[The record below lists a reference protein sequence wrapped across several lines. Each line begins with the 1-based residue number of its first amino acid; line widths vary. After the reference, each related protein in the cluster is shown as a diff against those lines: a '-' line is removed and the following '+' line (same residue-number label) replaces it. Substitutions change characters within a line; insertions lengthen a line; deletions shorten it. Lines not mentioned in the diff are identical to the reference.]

1 MIDEHS
7 PWRAYGRGV
16 YNYDSGSNVT
26 LFEDDSLVLVYT
38 GSRWFFSVFEDGK
51 LMTWEYWLRYSREV
65 HAFWDRLYQDNS
77 KAVSN
82 PTSKS
87 DPIAVDF
94 FFIEERGERYGPLG
108 KLVQRRILRDLDF
121 SSAFRIFRF
130 YIERGVDGASA
141 TRKSSAA
148 TISAE
153 ELGCHDRRL

>member
-16 YNYDSGSNVT
+16 YNYDSGSNLT

-51 LMTWEYWLRYSREV
+51 LMTREYWLRYSREV
-65 HAFWDRLYQDNS
+65 HAFWDRLYQHNT

-108 KLVQRRILRDLDF
+108 KLVPAQNPPGSGFFECVSNI
-121 SSAFRIFRF
+121 SS
-130 YIERGVDGASA
+130 RG
-141 TRKSSAA
+141 
-148 TISAE
+148 
-153 ELGCHDRRL
+153 